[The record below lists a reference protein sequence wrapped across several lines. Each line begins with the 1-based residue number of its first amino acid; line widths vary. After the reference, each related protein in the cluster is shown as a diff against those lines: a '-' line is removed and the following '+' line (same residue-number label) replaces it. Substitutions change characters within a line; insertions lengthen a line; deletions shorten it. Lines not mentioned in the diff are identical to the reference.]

1 MAQWRKVVVA
11 GSSPEFNGATLS
23 GDLTV
28 AGGDIVLGSTSI
40 FSGGDTAQ
48 LNNIDA
54 LDATTEATIES
65 AIDTLSNLTAA
76 SSLVTVSTLGS
87 GSISSG
93 FGNIDIGTSTF
104 NAGNS
109 TVDTLVNDSSVAA
122 SRITGSFTGSFVGDG
137 SSLTGVAQDIELLDA
152 YGAATLHQTQDKF
165 LVSDNGTEKSIT
177 FSKLE
182 DSIFANVSGDIAI
195 AAGGAATIQAN
206 SVALTTDTTGDYI
219 ATITG
224 GTGIDSSASGEGAA
238 TTLTLDL
245 NELTTETTLA
255 QDDFIPMVDT
265 DDSSASNKITF
276 SNFEDEIFGNISGD
290 ATVAAGGALTID
302 DAFLVNDASD
312 STSGT
317 ITAAGF
323 TTTAT
328 GSIAH
333 IKASDEISGSISQ
346 AIQAGITTM
355 ANLTTVGTIGSGT
368 WEGTTVAVDQ
378 GGTGATTLNN
388 LITLG
393 THSTGNYV
401 ATVADSGTGGITVA
415 NSGAETAAVTLE
427 LDINGLTAA
436 AIASGD
442 MIAFSDEGSAGDPSK
457 KESIDD
463 IATLFAGD
471 ALAASSAVL
480 AVQVDDT
487 TIETNSDALRAKTAA
502 ISDGGSGLATAD
514 QIHTFYTA
522 GGSNLATAFN
532 TDLGG
537 DFIIG
542 NQSSDTATFSGPVTI
557 AGNLDVNGT
566 LTTIDSTNL
575 RVADRFIYASS
586 GSTSGDGGLIVGTG
600 ADGVGT
606 AIGYDDSASRWAL
619 TKADDTAED
628 ATSITPRQYVVSV
641 SGSAA
646 DASSNPSDF
655 GSSATDRIGMMHVNT
670 STGDIFIFS

>member
-1 MAQWRKVVVA
+1 MAQWRKVVVS

-65 AIDTLSNLTAA
+65 AIGTLSNLTAA

-137 SSLTGVAQDIELLDA
+137 SQLIGVAQDIDTLNA
-152 YGAATLHQTQDKF
+152 YGAATLDQTEDKF

-177 FSKLE
+177 FSNLE
-182 DSIFANVSGDIAI
+182 DSIFANVSGDILI

-206 SVALTTDTTGDYI
+206 SVALGTDTTNTYI
-219 ATITG
+219 STITPSSGILLDG
-224 GTGIDSSASGEGAA
+224 GSSATS
-238 TTLTLDL
+238 
-245 NELTTETTLA
+245 TETATPTLS
-255 QDDFIPMVDT
+255 VDSGSMAAYFS
-265 DDSSASNKITF
+265 SSAF
-276 SNFEDEIFGNISGD
+276 SVISGD
-290 ATVAAGGALTID
+290 VAITAGGVATV
-302 DAFLVNDASD
+302 
-312 STSGT
+312 
-317 ITAAGF
+317 
-323 TTTAT
+323 
-328 GSIAH
+328 
-333 IKASDEISGSISQ
+333 
-346 AIQAGITTM
+346 
-355 ANLTTVGTIGSGT
+355 
-368 WEGTTVAVDQ
+368 
-378 GGTGATTLNN
+378 TGATTNAALTAGVG
-388 LITLG
+388 L
-393 THSTGNYV
+393 ST
-401 ATVADSGTGGITVA
+401 TSGTF
-415 NSGAETAAVTLE
+415 NGASAVTFALDLSE
-427 LDINGLTAA
+427 LSDVQ
-436 AIASGD
+436 IASGD
-442 MIAFSDEGSAGDPSK
+442 KLAVLDSDNSTEQL
-457 KESIDD
+457 ESIDD
-463 IATLFAGD
+463 IATLMAGD

-606 AIGYDDSASRWAL
+606 ALGYDDSASRWAL

>member
-87 GSISSG
+87 GAISSG

-122 SRITGSFTGSFVGDG
+122 SRITGSFSGSFVGDG
-137 SSLTGVAQDIELLDA
+137 SQLAGVAQDIDTLNA

-177 FSKLE
+177 FSNMQ
-182 DSIFANVSGDIAI
+182 DSIFADVSGDATI
-195 AAGGAATIQAN
+195 AAGGALTLASN
-206 SVALTTDTTGDYI
+206 SVSQAQLDDDAVGADELAADAVVNASIASNAAIDMDKLDGDSL
-219 ATITG
+219 AG
-224 GTGIDSSASGEGAA
+224 
-238 TTLTLDL
+238 TLTDFD
-245 NELTTETTLA
+245 
-255 QDDFIPMVDT
+255 QDDLVILSDT
-265 DDSSASNKITF
+265 DDSGDLKKMTT
-276 SNFEDEIFGNISGD
+276 SNFEDAIFGNVSGD
-290 ATVAAGGALTID
+290 ATVAAGGALTIAATSVEGSMLNDNVISGQGALGSAAVAQADLLLID
-302 DAFLVNDASD
+302 DGP
-312 STSGT
+312 GT
-317 ITAAGF
+317 IKSVTFSNFEDSIFGNVSGDVSIAAG
-323 TTTAT
+323 
-328 GSIAH
+328 G
-333 IKASDEISGSISQ
+333 
-346 AIQAGITTM
+346 
-355 ANLTTVGTIGSGT
+355 
-368 WEGTTVAVDQ
+368 
-378 GGTGATTLNN
+378 
-388 LITLG
+388 
-393 THSTGNYV
+393 V
-401 ATVADSGTGGITVA
+401 ATVTGASTNAALTAGVGLSTTNGTF
-415 NSGAETAAVTLE
+415 NGASAVTFALDLSE
-427 LDINGLTAA
+427 LSDVQ
-436 AIASGD
+436 IASGD
-442 MIAFSDEGSAGDPSK
+442 KLAVLDSDNSTEQL
-457 KESIDD
+457 ESIDD
-463 IATLFAGD
+463 IATLMAGD

-542 NQSSDTATFSGPVTI
+542 NQSSDTATFSGAVTI
-557 AGNLDVNGT
+557 TGNLDVNGT

-586 GSTSGDGGLIVGTG
+586 GSTNGDGGLIVGTG
-600 ADGVGT
+600 AAGVGT
-606 AIGYDDSASRWAL
+606 ALGYDDSASRWAL

>member
-1 MAQWRKVVVA
+1 MAQWRKVVVS

-137 SSLTGVAQDIELLDA
+137 SQLIGVAQDIDTLNA
-152 YGAATLHQTQDKF
+152 YGAATLDQTEDKF

-177 FSKLE
+177 FSNLE
-182 DSIFANVSGDIAI
+182 DSIFANVSGDILI

-206 SVALTTDTTGDYI
+206 SVALGTDTTNTYI
-219 ATITG
+219 STITPSSGILLDG
-224 GTGIDSSASGEGAA
+224 GSSATS
-238 TTLTLDL
+238 
-245 NELTTETTLA
+245 TETATPTLS
-255 QDDFIPMVDT
+255 VDSGSMAAYFS
-265 DDSSASNKITF
+265 SSAF
-276 SNFEDEIFGNISGD
+276 SVISGD
-290 ATVAAGGALTID
+290 VAITAGGVATV
-302 DAFLVNDASD
+302 
-312 STSGT
+312 
-317 ITAAGF
+317 
-323 TTTAT
+323 
-328 GSIAH
+328 
-333 IKASDEISGSISQ
+333 
-346 AIQAGITTM
+346 
-355 ANLTTVGTIGSGT
+355 
-368 WEGTTVAVDQ
+368 
-378 GGTGATTLNN
+378 TGATTDAALTAGSGLTSGGTFNGATARTFKVDSGSMAAYYSSSAFSTVSGDVA
-388 LITLG
+388 ITAG
-393 THSTGNYV
+393 GV
-401 ATVADSGTGGITVA
+401 ATVTGATTNAALTAGVGLSTTSGTF
-415 NSGAETAAVTLE
+415 NGASAVTFALDLSE
-427 LDINGLTAA
+427 LSDVQ
-436 AIASGD
+436 IASGD
-442 MIAFSDEGSAGDPSK
+442 KLAVLDSDNSTEQL
-457 KESIDD
+457 ESIDD
-463 IATLFAGD
+463 IATLMAGD

-606 AIGYDDSASRWAL
+606 ALGYDDSASRWAL

>member
-1 MAQWRKVVVA
+1 MAQWRKVVVS

-137 SSLTGVAQDIELLDA
+137 SNLTGVAQDIDSL
-152 YGAATLHQTQDKF
+152 GALGSATVHQTQDYF
-165 LVSDNGTEKSIT
+165 HFSDNGTEKKIT
-177 FSKLE
+177 FNNIC
-182 DSIFANVSGDIAI
+182 DSLYADVSGDILI

-206 SVALTTDTTGDYI
+206 SVALGTDTTNTYI
-219 ATITG
+219 STITPSSGILLDG
-224 GTGIDSSASGEGAA
+224 GSSATS
-238 TTLTLDL
+238 
-245 NELTTETTLA
+245 TETATPTLS
-255 QDDFIPMVDT
+255 VDSGSMAAYFS
-265 DDSSASNKITF
+265 SSAF
-276 SNFEDEIFGNISGD
+276 SVISGD
-290 ATVAAGGALTID
+290 VAITAGGVATV
-302 DAFLVNDASD
+302 
-312 STSGT
+312 
-317 ITAAGF
+317 
-323 TTTAT
+323 
-328 GSIAH
+328 
-333 IKASDEISGSISQ
+333 
-346 AIQAGITTM
+346 
-355 ANLTTVGTIGSGT
+355 
-368 WEGTTVAVDQ
+368 
-378 GGTGATTLNN
+378 TGATTNAALTAGVGLSTTN
-388 LITLG
+388 G
-393 THSTGNYV
+393 TFN
-401 ATVADSGTGGITVA
+401 
-415 NSGAETAAVTLE
+415 GASAVTFALDLSE
-427 LDINGLTAA
+427 LSDVQ
-436 AIASGD
+436 IASGD
-442 MIAFSDEGSAGDPSK
+442 KLAVLDSDNSTEQL
-457 KESIDD
+457 ESIDD
-463 IATLFAGD
+463 IATLMAGD

-606 AIGYDDSASRWAL
+606 ALGYDDSASRWAL